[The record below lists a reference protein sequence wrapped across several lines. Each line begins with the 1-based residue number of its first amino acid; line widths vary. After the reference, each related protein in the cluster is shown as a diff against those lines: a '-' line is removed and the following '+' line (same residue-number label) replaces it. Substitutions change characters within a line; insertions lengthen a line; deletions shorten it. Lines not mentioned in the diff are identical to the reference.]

1 MAKKKGKR
9 NLELHSVRIKGKKV
23 SISKFGA
30 IEGWKLVHKIL
41 SILGPSVASL
51 AKEDYQGAVSTI
63 FEKCDEDQLVS
74 LLQQLTSVVLIDD
87 KQTVFSED
95 FKDYMFTLLVC
106 KAVLEHNFDD
116 FFSPIKE
123 VIAGFGKS
131 KSKAM
136 E

>member
-9 NLELHSVRIKGKKV
+9 NLELHTVRIDGKKI

-41 SILGPSVASL
+41 SVLGPSVASI
-51 AKEDYQGAVSTI
+51 AKEDYEGAVSTI
-63 FEKCDEDQLVS
+63 FEKCDADQLVA
-74 LLQQLTSVVLIDD
+74 LLQQLTSVVLVDD
-87 KQTVFSED
+87 KPTVFSED
-95 FKDYMFTLLVC
+95 FKNYMFTLQVC
-106 KAVLEHNFDD
+106 KAVLEYNFDD

-123 VIAGFGKS
+123 VISGFGKN
-131 KSKAM
+131 KSQAM